1 MPSPAPQSE
10 QAGLPNAVKGILCM
24 ITGSAIIT
32 LNDTAMK
39 WLTTD
44 GVPVGQVMFIR
55 GAFAILLV
63 YLTMRRLFGR
73 ESLRVQSWK
82 AQLARG
88 FLFWLAAFIYNH
100 ALHHLPLATAISL
113 SFVAPLFVTALAVP
127 LLGERVGWRRWTA
140 VLVGFAGMLIM
151 VRPGGDIVLVF
162 AMLPVIAAFVGAV
175 RDILTRKMS
184 ATETSASILMVTTIM
199 VTLTSVPTVLAGDWI
214 MPRAD
219 HLAIMVAAACC
230 MVLAHYL
237 VIESLRLAEAGLV
250 VPFKY
255 TQLIWGAVIGF
266 AMWGYVPDI
275 WQWIGAAVVIGS
287 GLFIFRREAMIARQ
301 GR

>member
-1 MPSPAPQSE
+1 MSSPAPAPDSG
-10 QAGLPNAVKGILCM
+10 ALPNAVKGILCM

-55 GAFAILLV
+55 GAVAILLV

-73 ESLRVQSWK
+73 ESLRVNSWK

-151 VRPGGDIVLVF
+151 MRPGGDIVLAF
-162 AMLPVIAAFVGAV
+162 AMLPILAAFVGAV

-184 ATETSASILMVTTIM
+184 ATETSASILMVTTVM
-199 VTLTSVPTVLAGDWI
+199 VTLTSVPTAFAGDWI
-214 MPRAD
+214 MPEPT

-266 AMWGYVPDI
+266 AIWGYVPDI
-275 WQWIGAAVVIGS
+275 WQWAGAAVVIGS
-287 GLFIFRREAMIARQ
+287 GLFIFRREITLARQ
-301 GR
+301 RR